1 MLVEGSPSWGRLDG
15 GSVVLDSGERLDE
28 ATAHFLAPVEPTKI
42 IATHLTYRS
51 RVEEYAART
60 PPEPSYFMKPPTTLN
75 GHRGQL
81 RRPRGARFLNY
92 EGEVAVVIGRAMHGV
107 PEADVLG
114 YVAGYACAN
123 DVGLHDFRHA
133 DRGSMLRVK
142 GQDGFC
148 PIGPELVPADQFDP
162 TAFEIRTYLNG
173 EVAQQGSAAD
183 LIWPISYLLADLC
196 RLITLEPG
204 DVVLSGTP
212 AHSRPMEP
220 GDVVEVEVT
229 GLGRLSNTVVDWDVD
244 LSGPGDQLQVSANTL
259 HVALAMPEDEAERAV
274 QEGVT
279 RIMIEIRRIDHVAL
293 RVANLDEAEHRWAI
307 QFGLTEVERVGHHAF
322 LRCAYEPYSLELV
335 GAGAPG
341 HDHTGWELRRSC
353 TLDHAAAQLDH
364 HGVAYEHH
372 DGALH
377 FADPDGYGIELMPF
391 REEDDRRP
399 PVARSTETLPG
410 LHPRKLGHVNVL
422 TTDLDRATSFY
433 TDVLGMRI
441 SDRLLGAGNW
451 LSINS
456 DHHSM
461 ALVQH
466 DFAHFHHLAFE
477 YVDWG
482 ELRVLFDHLGQHGR
496 WLVWGPLRHALAQ
509 NLCGYV
515 RIPEEQL
522 IVECYCDMEQLE
534 PDHQPRDWDD
544 TPHSSNVWGILPP
557 RSYFRFDEEAVR
569 YERDGLLA
577 KGEQLPPLTHQEA

>member
-1 MLVEGSPSWGRLDG
+1 VLVEGSPSWGRLDG
-15 GSVVLDSGERLDE
+15 GSVVLDSGQRLDE

-75 GHRGQL
+75 GHRGEL

-107 PEADVLG
+107 PEADALSH
-114 YVAGYACAN
+114 VAGYACAN

-162 TAFEIRTYLNG
+162 TDFEIRTTLNG

-196 RLITLEPG
+196 RVITLEPG

-279 RIMIEIRRIDHVAL
+279 R
-293 RVANLDEAEHRWAI
+293 
-307 QFGLTEVERVGHHAF
+307 
-322 LRCAYEPYSLELV
+322 S
-335 GAGAPG
+335 
-341 HDHTGWELRRSC
+341 
-353 TLDHAAAQLDH
+353 
-364 HGVAYEHH
+364 
-372 DGALH
+372 
-377 FADPDGYGIELMPF
+377 
-391 REEDDRRP
+391 
-399 PVARSTETLPG
+399 
-410 LHPRKLGHVNVL
+410 
-422 TTDLDRATSFY
+422 
-433 TDVLGMRI
+433 
-441 SDRLLGAGNW
+441 
-451 LSINS
+451 
-456 DHHSM
+456 
-461 ALVQH
+461 
-466 DFAHFHHLAFE
+466 
-477 YVDWG
+477 
-482 ELRVLFDHLGQHGR
+482 
-496 WLVWGPLRHALAQ
+496 
-509 NLCGYV
+509 
-515 RIPEEQL
+515 
-522 IVECYCDMEQLE
+522 
-534 PDHQPRDWDD
+534 
-544 TPHSSNVWGILPP
+544 
-557 RSYFRFDEEAVR
+557 
-569 YERDGLLA
+569 
-577 KGEQLPPLTHQEA
+577 